1 MLHAVVQSGSQV
13 YRSPP
18 GDADGDENGPS
29 PGGMEGTCQAFSGE
43 VKRGT
48 LRLVRTVNRHLYLY
62 DGACGKTSTFYL
74 VGAFPKPA
82 YLRAPARTF
91 EGKIYGSEP

>member
-1 MLHAVVQSGSQV
+1 MAHLGA
-13 YRSPP
+13 R
-18 GDADGDENGPS
+18 
-29 PGGMEGTCQAFSGE
+29 MEGTCRALSGD

-48 LRLVRTVNRHLYLY
+48 LRLVRAVIGHLYLY

-74 VGAFPKPA
+74 VGAFLKPA